1 MGIRSGFLAC
11 AVALAVC
18 VPAGA
23 TSVVN
28 DIWDTS
34 IATDELNFFE
44 VYNEIYASLG
54 ANFSSTNGA
63 TGGDLLSGGLDDMC
77 TDLEIF
83 MSGVGVDGLVEFQA
97 HYAGYAARI
106 GYYVGPDGT
115 LPTGDPSMGA
125 SNGDFVHLFD
135 VINQSTVNPSDTATI
150 AAADLAGGIGLYNN
164 VRLGGA
170 TTWYSEIAL
179 NSDGMD
185 HLIVYRGLGEDADG
199 NIFIRD
205 DQWVIG
211 WEDRRRLGDMDYNDV
226 VMVVTIAQDDPPTDI
241 VPEPATTALLVMG
254 LAGVLIR
261 RRFLA

>member
-1 MGIRSGFLAC
+1 MKVRSGLL
-11 AVALAVC
+11 VGALAV
-18 VPAGA
+18 VASLPANA

-28 DIWDTS
+28 DIWNTAD
-34 IATDELNFFE
+34 AADEQNFFE

-63 TGGDLLSGGLDDMC
+63 TNPDLLTGGLDAMC
-77 TDLEIF
+77 TDLQIF
-83 MSGVGVDGLVEFQA
+83 TSGLGVDGMVEFEA
-97 HYAGYAARI
+97 HYAGYSARI

-135 VINQSTVNPSDTATI
+135 VIGDSALPGPTATI
-150 AAADLAGGIGLYNN
+150 SGADLAGGIGFYNN

-179 NSDGMD
+179 NSDSMD
-185 HLIVYRGLGEDADG
+185 HMIVYRGLGQDAEG

-226 VMVVTIAQDDPPTDI
+226 IMVVTIPQSGMPVI
-241 VPEPATTALLVMG
+241 PEPTTTALLAMG
-254 LAGVLIR
+254 LAGVMLR
-261 RRFLA
+261 RKFLA